1 MNIADFFKQYSFLFI
16 LLIFTFLFLGLKLLL
31 NTQDKSIDKETI
43 ATFTEK
49 NIFYLIL
56 SVFVILIGF
65 YIYNIVKFYKK
76 KPIKKIKPSYEVHT
90 VHDQNEPI
98 IVQNTE
104 LDCPQDES
112 MFSFSLYLHIDDF
125 YCNRDYWKCI
135 FIKGQDFNDKTISK
149 CKLITTSE
157 TNKLGNMSDIKDQN
171 SLDTIITNNNVI
183 TSISNDLTFKDLG
196 KFYYKKEH
204 PKYKILFED
213 IDLKED
219 LNKRVDLICKV
230 LDNSDGMSIEKIAL
244 LKYLCKHYS
253 LFNKKSIDEDII
265 QNFLDKHKKYCKTVY
280 AINKKVSKGAD
291 PSLLHK
297 DDKTRFYD
305 DYDNIC
311 NKSYLKEEYNYL
323 LPKNL
328 NINKEIR
335 LIDLSKKN
343 QLDVFNPNPENNIE
357 GKYYIKL
364 DGYYELF
371 ENSIVNDEGDVL
383 KNLIDKQTI
392 ETDSDVIIALKK
404 VLKTAETLAAASKAE
419 AEEEA
424 EAEAKTAKTA
434 KAQADDVLEKAKTT
448 ALEKLQANPIFNY
461 AAPPGVTNIY
471 DTANKYGLT
480 YSVKIHIKE
489 SSDTEVTLLLGHNKE
504 KELYKYK
511 SIPIDSSGNPE
522 SDYYVLKVE
531 KIIDIEKYSLKK
543 CWENITDTFVDQSP
557 GVWLHPYVNNIRI
570 CLTTYSH
577 NDYNKTKHD
586 IIHPYKFTNNNYYIR
601 QLAKRKDKKKGETT
615 DPGNIHPEKGE
626 VNPKICPK
634 TNIDTEHEETNM
646 YLEYFDIEN
655 IPIKEEFHLAIVLN
669 KNIVETYFDGRLKQ
683 SIKLFGDIKYSNE
696 PLQINSDS
704 KKIKLGGVINSF
716 KYYPYALK
724 PNHILNIIN
733 ERSDT
738 IKLEPNNMSSN
749 DHEHN
754 IQVSHEHHYDTDIET
769 DHKHSVHDSDI
780 KQEYYLEN

>member
-98 IVQNTE
+98 IVENTE
-104 LDCPQDES
+104 LDCPQDEN

-125 YCNRDYWKCI
+125 YCNRGYWKCI

-149 CKLITTSE
+149 CNLITNSE
-157 TNKLGNMSDIKDQN
+157 TNKSGKMSDITGEN
-171 SLDTIITNNNVI
+171 IFDTIDDID
-183 TSISNDLTFKDLG
+183 SIRENLTFKG
-196 KFYYKKEH
+196 YGQFYYKKGTRDE
-204 PKYKILFED
+204 ILFED
-213 IDLKED
+213 INLKDD

-230 LDNSDGMSIEKIAL
+230 LDNSDVNRNEKITL

-253 LFNKKSIDEDII
+253 LFNKESIDEDII

-297 DDKTRFYD
+297 DKDDKTRFYD

-311 NKSYLKEEYNYL
+311 NKSNLKEEYNYL

-328 NINKEIR
+328 NINKEIG
-335 LIDLSKKN
+335 LINLSKKN

-357 GKYYIKL
+357 GEYYIK
-364 DGYYELF
+364 GTENVKSLF
-371 ENSIVNDEGDVL
+371 IGKSGEYPFNIAPVPSESEEITMETIITYIDEMDIT
-383 KNLIDKQTI
+383 K
-392 ETDSDVIIALKK
+392 
-404 VLKTAETLAAASKAE
+404 
-419 AEEEA
+419 
-424 EAEAKTAKTA
+424 
-434 KAQADDVLEKAKTT
+434 
-448 ALEKLQANPIFNY
+448 
-461 AAPPGVTNIY
+461 NIY

-480 YSVKIHIKE
+480 YSVKIDKKTPTDREI
-489 SSDTEVTLLLGHNKE
+489 TLLLGHNKE

-511 SIPIDSSGNPE
+511 SIPIDSSGKPE
-522 SDYYVLKVE
+522 INYYILTVE

-543 CWENITDTFVDQSP
+543 CWENITNTFVDQSP

-601 QLAKRKDKKKGETT
+601 QLAKRKDKNKGETT

-626 VNPKICPK
+626 VDPKICPK

-696 PLQINSDS
+696 PLQINTGKISSDN

-749 DHEHN
+749 DHGHN
-754 IQVSHEHHYDTDIET
+754 IQVSHEHHYDSDIET